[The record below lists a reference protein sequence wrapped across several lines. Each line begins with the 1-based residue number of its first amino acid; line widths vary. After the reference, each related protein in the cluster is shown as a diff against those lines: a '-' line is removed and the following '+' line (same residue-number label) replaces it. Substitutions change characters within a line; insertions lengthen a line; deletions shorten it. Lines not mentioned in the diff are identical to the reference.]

1 MLIHT
6 THHRM
11 IVSQDSLVEDAV
23 EITNNTFVRSTTD
36 PEAAANLGT
45 TSWLKTFTQAANPY
59 KTPLIITGAIIT
71 AILVMAVPAK
81 ILMGRSGNP
90 GAVNINNY
98 NTAKPSSNN
107 SNKLDVDM
115 GNMEVDPLYPAL
127 HDPAAAE
134 QEEEEVLQAEEEDEE
149 VKIWKILK
157 KAAHLRSAKE
167 RIAVDNWSK
176 QQDPFQ
182 L

>member
-1 MLIHT
+1 ML
-6 THHRM
+6 
-11 IVSQDSLVEDAV
+11 QDSLVEDAV
-23 EITNNTFVRSTTD
+23 EITNNTFIRSTND
-36 PEAAANLGT
+36 PEAGANFGSS
-45 TSWLKTFTQAANPY
+45 SWFKSVTQSASSY
-59 KTPLIITGAIIT
+59 RTPLIITGAIF
-71 AILVMAVPAK
+71 AIILAAAIPARMMLRK
-81 ILMGRSGNP
+81 TSES

-115 GNMEVDPLYPAL
+115 GNMDVDPLYPAL
-127 HDPAAAE
+127 HDPAAVE

-157 KAAHLRSAKE
+157 KAAHLCSPKE
-167 RIAVDNWSK
+167 RIAVDNWSM
-176 QQDPFQ
+176 QQDSFQ

>member
-1 MLIHT
+1 MML
-6 THHRM
+6 RK
-11 IVSQDSLVEDAV
+11 
-23 EITNNTFVRSTTD
+23 
-36 PEAAANLGT
+36 
-45 TSWLKTFTQAANPY
+45 TSE
-59 KTPLIITGAIIT
+59 
-71 AILVMAVPAK
+71 
-81 ILMGRSGNP
+81 S

-98 NTAKPSSNN
+98 NTAKSSSNN
-107 SNKLDVDM
+107 SNKVDVDM
-115 GNMEVDPLYPAL
+115 GSMEVNPLYPAL
-127 HDPAAAE
+127 HGLAAAE

-157 KAAHLRSAKE
+157 KAAHLRSPME

>member
-1 MLIHT
+1 
-6 THHRM
+6 M

-98 NTAKPSSNN
+98 NTANSSSNN
-107 SNKLDVDM
+107 TNKVDM
-115 GNMEVDPLYPAL
+115 DADSVDLEIEEPNSPAPP
-127 HDPAAAE
+127 PAIAAIE
-134 QEEEEVLQAEEEDEE
+134 QAEEGVHPAIEEGEE
-149 VKIWKILK
+149 VKIWKILE
-157 KAAHLRSAKE
+157 KAVHLRTPGE
-167 RIAVDNWSK
+167 RLAVDKWSL

-182 L
+182 M